1 MNIPSPISVR
11 APTAAP
17 TPIPAFV
24 PVDRPLSERAV
35 FVGVAVDESAVH
47 VVEAVLTT
55 IEVHVDDA
63 ATEDNA
69 GDADVATAG
78 AKFFA
83 IVYRGTVLSCP
94 QQESLSPQHH
104 IVEFAVP
111 SHGVTT

>member
-1 MNIPSPISVR
+1 MNIPSPISAR

-17 TPIPAFV
+17 TPIPAFML
-24 PVDRPLSERAV
+24 VDRPLSERAV
-35 FVGVAVDESAVH
+35 FVGVAVDESAVD
-47 VVEAVLTT
+47 VVDAVLTT

-63 ATEDNA
+63 VTKETAD
-69 GDADVATAG
+69 DANVTTAG